1 MAVTKINI
9 LTVLT
14 GRRVDLHSIGTMMG
28 FPAAKLWQNET
39 FHCHTNQMNIST
51 S

>member
-1 MAVTKINI
+1 
-9 LTVLT
+9 
-14 GRRVDLHSIGTMMG
+14 MMG

-51 S
+51 SWFTNGEGGSILSCQLSLEGLG